1 MTPAQLNT
9 LKVLASADQT
19 AAGFIATADDQALA
33 DWFNTPD
40 VAFFVWRTNVRIDE
54 CNKVMVWT
62 EIDALT
68 NGKARIWDWMSRM
81 GVLDASQANVRQGLT
96 DAFSAATNTRT
107 ALTALA
113 KRNATRAEKALIAS
127 GTGSNASPAIMGHEG
142 TLSAAAASQ
151 VRVA

>member
-1 MTPAQLNT
+1 MTPAQLST
-9 LKVLASADQT
+9 LKTLASADQA

-40 VAFFVWRTNVRIDE
+40 ASFYVWRTNVRIDE

-62 EIDALT
+62 EVDALT

-81 GVLDASQANVRQGLT
+81 GVLDASQANVRQGLV

-127 GTGSNASPAIMGHEG
+127 GAGSNASPAIMGYEG
-142 TLSAAAASQ
+142 VMSAASASQ